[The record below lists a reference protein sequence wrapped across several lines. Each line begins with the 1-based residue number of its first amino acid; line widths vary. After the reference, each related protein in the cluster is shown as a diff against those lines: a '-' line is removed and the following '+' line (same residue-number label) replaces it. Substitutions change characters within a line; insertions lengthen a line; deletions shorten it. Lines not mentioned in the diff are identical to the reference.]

1 MQNAVKYEYFYDK
14 WVSVTDILD
23 MIPLKVDTPEE
34 YVNKHRQVE
43 LKDTAFY
50 YFLNVSDYRGVGE
63 EKPYEFARPEVKDLL
78 VNQKRVDFMERVK
91 NDLYQQAVSKKKIIY
106 NY

>member
-1 MQNAVKYEYFYDK
+1 MGLRDRYTRHD
-14 WVSVTDILD
+14 SV
-23 MIPLKVDTPEE
+23 KVDTPEE

-63 EKPYEFARPEVKDLL
+63 EKPYEFARSEVKDLL
-78 VNQKRVDFMERVK
+78 VNQKRVSFMEQVK
-91 NDLYQQAVSKKKIIY
+91 KRPVSAGGSKKKIIY

>member
-1 MQNAVKYEYFYDK
+1 M
-14 WVSVTDILD
+14 L
-23 MIPLKVDTPEE
+23 PLKVPNVDE
-34 YVNKHRQVE
+34 YLDKNRHVE
-43 LKDTAFY
+43 LKDTAFH

-63 EKPYEFARPEVKDLL
+63 EKPYEFARSEVKDLL
-78 VNQKRVDFMERVK
+78 VNQKRVSFMEQVK